1 MLCISVGTQAY
12 SHDISFQEGKRKT
25 FGWGLL
31 HLSMI
36 IPYDLCGGMSHRF
49 LIIMLFTGHLWMR
62 ADLWFQ
68 RDKNSR
74 RNFFIVIIPYI
85 VFYTG
90 LWSRWFWE
98 RNNFDVIYEERKT
111 FVYDHSLRF
120 VWQEVTQV
128 YDHNACASP
137 DEDKLKGGAEKTLF
151 FEREK
156 NSCLWSFPTICVAG
170 GHTGFWS

>member
-1 MLCISVGTQAY
+1 LYLDEIKIEIFSRAWLFPMLCISVGTQAY
-12 SHDISFQEGKRKT
+12 SHDISFQEGKRKKT

-98 RNNFDVIYEERKT
+98 RNNFDVIYEERK
-111 FVYDHSLRF
+111 
-120 VWQEVTQV
+120 
-128 YDHNACASP
+128 NI
-137 DEDKLKGGAEKTLF
+137 
-151 FEREK
+151 
-156 NSCLWSFPTICVAG
+156 CLWSFPTICVAG
-170 GHTGFWS
+170 GHTGLWS